1 MAVSGARQA
10 ARARPGLSARQ
21 LAALR
26 GASFGALVMLVVQVA
41 IGTAVNLYVTV
52 PAADK
57 GSGVLTAVGRALTKG
72 PAALAV
78 HAGLGLLLILAA
90 AGLVVRALQARHT
103 AVLMLS
109 VVGLLAIV
117 AAAVSGA
124 RFVSAEAGSASLAM
138 ALSTAV
144 GLLCYAI
151 SLFVL
156 GSTTPGAGEGTG

>member
-10 ARARPGLSARQ
+10 AEIRPGLSQRQ
-21 LAALR
+21 LLALR
-26 GASFGALVMLVVQVA
+26 GASFGALVMLIVQFA
-41 IGTAVNLYVTV
+41 IGTVVNLYIAV

-57 GSGVLTAVGRALTKG
+57 ASGVLTAVGRALSEG

-78 HAGLGLLLILAA
+78 HTGLGLLLILAA
-90 AGLVVRALQARHT
+90 IGLVVRALRARHA
-103 AVLMLS
+103 AVLVLS
-109 VVGLLAIV
+109 VIGLLAIV

-124 RFVSAEAGSASLAM
+124 RFVSTGAGSASLAM
-138 ALSTAV
+138 ALATAV

-156 GSTTPGAGEGTG
+156 GNARPRAADGTA